1 MSSDAGVS
9 RLGTPPQHGLF
20 AISFYIGLHLC
31 SMQDIESD
39 LDHMNEFEVNR
50 RFYIDATS

>member
-31 SMQDIESD
+31 PMQDIESD